1 MFDFSFYLNSAL
13 LGLGLAMDAFSVS
26 VSDGL
31 AEPLM
36 KRRKTFFI
44 AGTFAFFQALMPL
57 VGWALVHTA
66 VGAFSGLS
74 VAMPYIAFALLLFIG
89 GKMIKE
95 GLKNKNGDGE
105 ISVLDFKTLF
115 IQGVAT
121 SIDALSVGFAFSSYS
136 VYGALLAALIISV
149 VTFILCLLALFVG
162 KKIGGRLSGK
172 ATVVG
177 GVILIL
183 IGAEILIKGILG
195 I

>member
-44 AGTFAFFQALMPL
+44 AGTFAFFQALMPVL
-57 VGWALVHTA
+57 GWTLVHTA
-66 VGAFSGLS
+66 VAAFSGLS
-74 VAMPYIAFALLLFIG
+74 AAVPYIAFALLLFIG
-89 GKMIKE
+89 GKMVYE

-149 VTFILCLLALFVG
+149 VTFVLCLVALFVG

-177 GVILIL
+177 GAILIL